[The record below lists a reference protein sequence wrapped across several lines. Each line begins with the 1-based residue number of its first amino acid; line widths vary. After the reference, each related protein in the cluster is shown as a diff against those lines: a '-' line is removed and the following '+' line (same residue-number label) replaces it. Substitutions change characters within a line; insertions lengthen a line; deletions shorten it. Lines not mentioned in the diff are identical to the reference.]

1 MRKSYE
7 LVKKAFAT
15 MRKRGYIA
23 RCGFMCCRSCAGCAI
38 ADEVE
43 AMSEEKRAKVRGVVL
58 FTKQDVEDIERRESI
73 YVSFGPI
80 GTQKFGDIGEDDLTV
95 GKSLCAALAEHGV
108 EYSWDGS
115 GSTRIRIDLESTD
128 VKIERAEMKVALAE
142 QQRRAALAPMTVD
155 VFAIVRFIFST
166 NPSARKFAAGTP
178 ERNAERDRILRY
190 FAPEDRERLELV
202 IDAFF
207 AERDQ
212 VTP

>member
-23 RCGFMCCRSCAGCAI
+23 RCGFMCCRSCAGPAI
-38 ADEVE
+38 ANSVE
-43 AMSEEKRAKVRGVVL
+43 AMTEEERGKVKGVVF
-58 FTKQDVEDIERRESI
+58 FTNQDVEDIERRAGI
-73 YVSFGPI
+73 YVNFGPV
-80 GTQKFGDIGEDDLTV
+80 GTAKFGDVGGSRDTV
-95 GKSLCAALAEHGV
+95 AGALCGALAEVGV
-108 EYSWDGS
+108 KYEWDGS
-115 GSTRIRIDLESTD
+115 ESSCVRIDLNETD
-128 VKIERAEMKVALAE
+128 AEIERAEMKVALAE